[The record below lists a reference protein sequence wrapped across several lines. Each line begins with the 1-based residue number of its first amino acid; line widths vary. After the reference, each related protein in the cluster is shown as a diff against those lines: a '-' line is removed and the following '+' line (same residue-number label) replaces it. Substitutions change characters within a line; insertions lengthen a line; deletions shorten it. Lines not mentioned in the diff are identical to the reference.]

1 MKARNKIA
9 PVANVPEMLEIE
21 QLLTRIVNK
30 VSAWVAVCSL
40 DQVQASRGEAGF
52 TQNLV

>member
-1 MKARNKIA
+1 
-9 PVANVPEMLEIE
+9 MLEIE

-40 DQVQASRGEAGF
+40 DQVQAGRGGGRIYTKSGLKEI
-52 TQNLV
+52 